1 MQEPQ
6 KLDENAVESLLL
18 QSLTNAGYDYKSG
31 KELER
36 NSKEWILESEF
47 KEAVQR
53 INFADSKP
61 CNLALSQET

>member
-18 QSLTNAGYDYKSG
+18 QRLANAGCDYKSG

-36 NSKEWILESEF
+36 VSKEWILESEF
-47 KEAVQR
+47 KDAVRR
-53 INFADSKP
+53 INFADAKP
-61 CNLALSQET
+61 GELNLR